1 LSQDKKIIFL
11 NLTRIVVNKHKMTHS
26 DGILF
31 ELKKNFFCAIEL
43 YLLVYHV
50 SFQES
55 KLCLQVANDKLDSK
69 YFGVLER

>member
-1 LSQDKKIIFL
+1 
-11 NLTRIVVNKHKMTHS
+11 MTHS

-31 ELKKNFFCAIEL
+31 ELKKKFFCAIEL

-50 SFQES
+50 CFQDS
-55 KLCLQVANDKLDSK
+55 KLCLLVAYNKLDSK